1 MTNEQA
7 SQEKGKWSQNRN
19 RSISRNQEFFWL
31 KPQRN
36 TVASS
41 HNILTSWQWVLRR
54 QENVKFIF

>member
-19 RSISRNQEFFWL
+19 RSISRNQEFFCL

-36 TVASS
+36 TVA
-41 HNILTSWQWVLRR
+41 WQWVLRR